1 MMGSYKPKIGPLRM
15 GGPRA
20 LGDFAAIVG
29 IIAVLAVVPFAVTS
43 SYLLSALSMALLFGV
58 ITATYDFASIRTGYI
73 NLGYTFIMGI
83 AGYVAFLSTSSPQLL
98 ALLAAVGGA
107 LGGVL
112 MALPGFRLRG
122 PFYAMA
128 TLIFPFVL
136 IVIARTMYDVFKG
149 DDGVPVPFW
158 LPVGGPYAYY
168 LVFSFAVVSL
178 LVLYVLIRTRFGTIL
193 KSMSEDEILVESN
206 GINTNIIKLVSFVIA
221 GTIAGI
227 STFLYVSLQGVMS
240 TAVIEPIPLL
250 IYMLLACG
258 IYKPGGVVWS
268 FMGGIG
274 LYMFDIYLRGAT
286 PELRLAIIS
295 AMLIIIYFLIRGRHA
310 AR

>member
-1 MMGSYKPKIGPLRM
+1 MGMIASRLTLHIAHRAIGDAISIAGM
-15 GGPRA
+15 
-20 LGDFAAIVG
+20 AAILA
-29 IIAVLAVVPFAVTS
+29 AVPLTLAS
-43 SYLLSALSMALLFGV
+43 SYTLSALSMALLFGV

-73 NLGYTFIMGI
+73 NLGYTFIMGV
-83 AGYVAFLSTSSPQLL
+83 AGYVAFLSASSPILL
-98 ALLAAVGGA
+98 AVLAAAGGA

-112 MALPGFRLRG
+112 MALPAFRLRG

-149 DDGVPVPFW
+149 DDGLPVPYW
-158 LPVGGPYAYY
+158 LAVGSHYAYY
-168 LVFSFAVVSL
+168 VVLAFSAVSL
-178 LVLYVLIRTRFGTIL
+178 LVLYLLTRTRFGTIL
-193 KSMSEDEILVESN
+193 KAISEDEALVESN
-206 GINTNIIKLVSFVIA
+206 GINTNVVKLASFVVA

-227 STFLYVSLQGVMS
+227 STFLYVSLQGIMS

-258 IYKPGGVVWS
+258 IYRPGSVVWS
-268 FMGGIG
+268 FAGGIG
-274 LYMFDIYLRGAT
+274 LYMLDIYLRGIA
-286 PELRLAIIS
+286 PELRLAVIS
-295 AMLIIIYFLIRGRHA
+295 AMLIIIYFLFRGRHV